1 MESEIKHSNSK
12 ASELDQE
19 IIEQFRNEETRNYAF
34 NLLVREYQKRLYW
47 HIRKIIIDHDD
58 TDDVLQ
64 NVFIKVWRNLENF
77 KAESQLFTWMYR
89 IATNESINFLNAKK
103 KRAGIPLDDVSAF
116 LSNNL
121 ESDSYYKGDEIQTKL
136 QKAILTLPDKQR
148 IVFNMK
154 YFDEMKYEEMSKIL
168 ETSVGA
174 QAVENWVGTSKITVS
189 DVYPFSIAVAYT
201 NGLNEDPGWRGAT
214 ATL

>member
-1 MESEIKHSNSK
+1 MGGEVKHTLSK
-12 ASELDQE
+12 ASALDQE
-19 IIEQFRNEETRNYAF
+19 IIEQFLNEETRNYAF

-116 LSNNL
+116 LANNL

-174 QAVENWVGTSKITVS
+174 LKASYHHAVKKI
-189 DVYPFSIAVAYT
+189 
-201 NGLNEDPGWRGAT
+201 EDYLT
-214 ATL
+214 KD

>member
-1 MESEIKHSNSK
+1 MGSETKHSKSK
-12 ASELDQE
+12 ASPLGRLEEPDQE

-77 KAESQLFTWMYR
+77 KEESQLFTWMYR

-116 LSNNL
+116 LANNL

-174 QAVENWVGTSKITVS
+174 LKASYHHAVKKI
-189 DVYPFSIAVAYT
+189 
-201 NGLNEDPGWRGAT
+201 EDYLT
-214 ATL
+214 KD

>member
-1 MESEIKHSNSK
+1 MGSETKHSTSK
-12 ASELDQE
+12 ASPPGRLEGFDQE
-19 IIEQFRNEETRNYAF
+19 IIEQFRNEQTRNYAF

-64 NVFIKVWRNLENF
+64 NVFIKVWKNLSNF
-77 KAESQLFTWMYR
+77 KEESQLFTWIYR
-89 IATNESINFLNAKK
+89 IATNESINFLNQKK

-116 LSNNL
+116 LANNL

-174 QAVENWVGTSKITVS
+174 LKASYHHAVKKIETYLTK
-189 DVYPFSIAVAYT
+189 D
-201 NGLNEDPGWRGAT
+201 
-214 ATL
+214 